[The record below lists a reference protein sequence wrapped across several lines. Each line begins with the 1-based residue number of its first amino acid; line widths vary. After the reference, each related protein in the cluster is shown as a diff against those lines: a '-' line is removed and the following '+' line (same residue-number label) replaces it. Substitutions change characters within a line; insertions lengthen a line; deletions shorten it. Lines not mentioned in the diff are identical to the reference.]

1 MNSTRL
7 AQLCLVIHIGLVS
20 GGLMA
25 LHRWQC
31 SHDVCSAE
39 KSGPSD
45 PSNQKHESRSCRTCQ
60 ILFCNLASCLAG
72 SGPAFSGIRFLQNV
86 FPPANDG
93 LFLQTVPSCLT
104 RRGPPA

>member
-7 AQLCLVIHIGLVS
+7 AWLCLVIHIGLVS
-20 GGLMA
+20 CGLMA

-31 SHDVCSAE
+31 SHDVCSA
-39 KSGPSD
+39 GPSD
-45 PSNQKHESRSCRTCQ
+45 PSHQKHESRSCRTCQ
-60 ILFCNLASCLAG
+60 IFFCNLASCLAG

-86 FPPANDG
+86 FSLANDG
-93 LFLQTVPSCLT
+93 FLLQTVPSCLS